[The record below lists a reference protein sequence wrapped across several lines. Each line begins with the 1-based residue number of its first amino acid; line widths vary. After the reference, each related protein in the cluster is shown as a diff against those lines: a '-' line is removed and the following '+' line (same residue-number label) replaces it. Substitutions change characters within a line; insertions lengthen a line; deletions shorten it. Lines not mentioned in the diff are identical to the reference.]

1 MTDHRT
7 LKHVCGLS
15 GYNGM
20 IDPPC
25 PACEAREAAR
35 EAPAD
40 APPATPHV
48 VNAEWMHTH
57 GDVLEYTCSCGV
69 SWIDDNSEPP
79 DHKAARKAAEPPD
92 SKRKSTD

>member
-40 APPATPHV
+40 APPATPLP
-48 VNAEWMHTH
+48 NDYAQ
-57 GDVLEYTCSCGV
+57 V
-69 SWIDDNSEPP
+69 SSTG
-79 DHKAARKAAEPPD
+79 AAEPPATPAQEAH
-92 SKRKSTD
+92 K